1 MIQNSCCIVFINNRW
16 MHASARSVSSR
27 TLSLPDKNLQP
38 QINLKKKNQ
47 KNEKKKKPIRG
58 S

>member
-1 MIQNSCCIVFINNRW
+1 

-38 QINLKKKNQ
+38 QINLKKKN
-47 KNEKKKKPIRG
+47 KKKKKKKTKKKKKKKNLYVAVE
-58 S
+58 